1 MVDVKGEVM
10 LEKELEDILRKNPW
24 QPLANALRNALS
36 KGQSWKSIP
45 MYAKDDEKHVARFN
59 DQLQQKRGRRILTA
73 KYVENHKLNTEC
85 PPLPYVGTPTARVWL
100 LLMNPGYSPLDYY
113 NFVDRDSGRDMIRD
127 SQGQEKALQ
136 EAWLNEND
144 SPDLFCQRQNLY
156 VNSLDF
162 NNSPGHEFYVLDKC
176 MDTVRKQGSSLH
188 GGYNWYG
195 QKLFKGWNDRK
206 GNVKD
211 RGAYFHATTAEQ
223 RLAVASQ
230 HVFDLEYAAYHSIN
244 FTSAKDYKDFA
255 HTKFWEK
262 LVGYALRTDKIL
274 IVRGDEL
281 MELVRQV
288 DENAFKTAIAH
299 NRILTFV
306 SGQNVAVSRSNLA
319 IPDEYGTSALG
330 QYCATLN
337 L

>member
-1 MVDVKGEVM
+1 MD
-10 LEKELEDILRKNPW
+10 KELEGILRENPW
-24 QPLANALRNALS
+24 KTLADALRNALS
-36 KGQSWKSIP
+36 KGQDWKSIP
-45 MYAKDDEKHVARFN
+45 MYAKGDEEHVAQFN
-59 DQLQQKRGRRILTA
+59 KQLQQKRRKRNSSE
-73 KYVENHKLNTEC
+73 KYVENHKLHTEC

-113 NFVDRDSGRDMIRD
+113 NLVDRDAGRDMIRASKD
-127 SQGQEKALQ
+127 QEKSVQ
-136 EAWLNEND
+136 EAWLKDED
-144 SPDLFCQRQNLY
+144 SLVLFRRRQELFS
-156 VNSLDF
+156 NSLDF
-162 NNSPGHEFYVLDKC
+162 KNPKGLEFYVLDKC

-211 RGAYFHATTAEQ
+211 RVAYFHVTTAEQ
-223 RLAVASQ
+223 RLAVASR

-244 FTSAKDYKDFA
+244 FTSAKDYTDFA
-255 HTKFWEK
+255 HTEFWKK
-262 LVGYALRTDKIL
+262 LVGYALRSDRIL

-288 DENAFKTAIAH
+288 DEDAFKTAIAH

-306 SGQNVAVSRSNLA
+306 SGQNVTVSRSNLA